1 MNINAI
7 TKHYDKLTAPE
18 RFTLL
23 NGAIKRKDKNEV
35 ELLQRSAPRK
45 RWDIPTTRGLIEAF
59 QFLRDFHVMYML
71 AEIAHHAFLQMVG
84 DDINLEKLCGVSW
97 MDTLGIVQ
105 ARTLSRAA
113 AWVEICAEYG
123 IDPGAELDGA
133 PGVEFMN
140 YHVDIMKRFNEI
152 HPVKIDPAPHIADMR
167 AVIAH
172 YRAEWE

>member
-7 TKHYDKLTAPE
+7 TKHYDKLSTVE

-23 NGAIKRKDKNEV
+23 NGALKRGDKNEI

-59 QFLRDFHVMYML
+59 EFLRDFHVMYML
-71 AEIAHHAFLQMVG
+71 AEIAHHAFLQMIG
-84 DDINLEKLCGVSW
+84 DDINLEKLVGASW
-97 MDTLGIVQ
+97 METFDVVR

-123 IDPGAELDGA
+123 IDPDAELEGA
-133 PGVEFMN
+133 PGVDFMN
-140 YHVDIMKRFNEI
+140 YHVAIMKRYNEF
-152 HPVKIDPAPHIADMR
+152 HPVEVDPAPHIADMR
-167 AVIAH
+167 AVIEH
-172 YRAEWE
+172 YRKQWE